1 MYVNYED
8 AIIYIQENLDELRK
22 RYGYDKFK
30 SLPGREPTLIDLQNC
45 FCETDK
51 FLRVEMPELQVD
63 NVRIKQHYKP
73 TFKYL
78 KYQFPDKWGINDK
91 INVLCSQ
98 KNTKEL
104 TLF

>member
-1 MYVNYED
+1 
-8 AIIYIQENLDELRK
+8 
-22 RYGYDKFK
+22 
-30 SLPGREPTLIDLQNC
+30 
-45 FCETDK
+45 
-51 FLRVEMPELQVD
+51 MPELQVD

-73 TFKYL
+73 TFKNL

>member
-1 MYVNYED
+1 MDV
-8 AIIYIQENLDELRK
+8 IMKMPFYIQQHLDELRK
-22 RYGYDKFK
+22 RYGYDNFK
-30 SLPGREPTLIDLQNC
+30 PLPGHEPTLIDLQNC

-51 FLRVEMPELQVD
+51 FLRVKMPELQID

-73 TFKYL
+73 TFGEMKYL
-78 KYQFPDKWGINDK
+78 FPDKWGINDK
-91 INVLCSQ
+91 INGLCSQ

>member
-1 MYVNYED
+1 M
-8 AIIYIQENLDELRK
+8 RK

-73 TFKYL
+73 TYNKAIE
-78 KYQFPDKWGINDK
+78 YQFPYKWGITDK
-91 INVLCSQ
+91 INKLCSL